1 MCIICAQRTPDNF
14 LARLDLHA
22 SARLGAS
29 AGIPD
34 GIVLQGL
41 GAVSERTDAPD
52 TTATPLTLLVG
63 QSAYG
68 TISEAEDVDWYA
80 LQVVAGQTYEV
91 RLLGVGYQY
100 LEDPLLGL
108 YDSTG
113 TYLASND
120 DGFSSFSDTHES
132 DSRLTFTATSTGTYY
147 LEADNYYGFETGSY
161 LLSVTQSDPD
171 GMVFTVDEIAWQLTN
186 NGNAY
191 FGRPEAGVFDVGEDG
206 SLTVDVTGLT
216 AEGQYLAG
224 QALLAW
230 TIVTGITFT
239 YVTSD
244 AEITFDDTYYGAYA
258 DAITT
263 DTQIVSATVN
273 IGTDWLEEFGTSL
286 DSYSFETYIH
296 EIGHALGL
304 GHGGNYNFTAT
315 YGVDNYYLNDSL
327 AWSIMSYMQAYNDEF
342 DYGETGDVNSYLDA
356 SFRHI
361 FTPQIADIIAIHYL
375 YGGITSSFVGN
386 TTYGYNGN
394 TGVTAI
400 DNAVASGAL
409 MAMTVYDDG
418 GTDTLDFSGYKG
430 DQEISLIEESLS
442 SVMGGA
448 SNLGIARFVVIENAL
463 GGSGNDV
470 LLGNDAANTLNG
482 GRGADTMMGGAGD
495 DIYIADGTDVIT
507 EVADGGNDT
516 VQSAFTHTLGTNLEN
531 LTLTGT
537 AATNGTGNSQ
547 NNALTGNGMAN
558 TLNGGTGADTLMG
571 GGGNDVYVTDGGD
584 IITEAENSG
593 TDTVRSSA
601 AYTLGAN
608 LENLTL
614 TGSAAINGTGNS
626 LNNSLTGNGGAN
638 ILNGGMG
645 TDTLTGGAGND
656 IYVTDGNDTITE
668 AVGAG
673 TDTVQSS
680 ITFILADNLENLT
693 LTGTAGISG
702 TGNGLN
708 NVLTG
713 NIADNSLTGDA
724 GNDTMNGGAGIDTLI
739 GGAGNDNYITDGSD
753 ILIEAENSGTDTV
766 QSSVT
771 YVLGANFENLTL
783 TGSAAINGTGNS
795 LNNSLTGNGGANILN
810 GGVGTD
816 TLTGGAGND
825 IYVTDGNDTITEAV
839 GAGTDTVQS
848 SITFVLGDNLE
859 NLTLT
864 GTAGISGTGNGLNN
878 ILTGN
883 DAANTLNGGIGTDTL
898 KGGAGNDIYVTDGA
912 DTITEGAD
920 AGTDTVQSS
929 ATYTL
934 GAHLE
939 NLTLTGSAA
948 IDGTGNSLNNS
959 LIGNGMANIL
969 NGGLGMDRLTGGAG
983 NDSFLFSSVT
993 ESGIS
998 ATSSEVI
1005 TDFVRGQDKIN
1016 LSAIDAFTGSVFNDS
1031 FVWRGT
1037 SAFSDAA
1044 NGEVRFQKVDNAG
1057 LTNDYTMVW
1066 IDNDADAGVEMAIR
1080 LTGLYDLAQTDF
1092 IL

>member
-29 AGIPD
+29 AGNPD
-34 GIVLQGL
+34 GSVLQGL
-41 GAVSERTDAPD
+41 GAVSERTDAPNN
-52 TTATPLTLLVG
+52 TTTPLTLAVG

-68 TISEAEDVDWYA
+68 TISGSTDVDWYA

-100 LEDPLLGL
+100 LDDPLVGL
-108 YDSTG
+108 YDATG
-113 TYLASND
+113 RFLKSND
-120 DGFSSFSDTHES
+120 DGFSSFSYTHET
-132 DSRLTFTATSTGTYY
+132 DSSLTFKATTSGTYF
-147 LEADNYYGFETGSY
+147 LAADKYSTETGDY
-161 LLSVTQSDPD
+161 LLSVTKSNLN
-171 GMVFTVDEIAWQLTN
+171 GMVFTIDEIAWQLTN

-191 FGRPEAGVFDVGEDG
+191 FGSPEAAVFVVGDDG
-206 SLTVDVTGLT
+206 ALTVDVTGLT
-216 AEGQYLAG
+216 EEGQYLAD
-224 QALLAW
+224 QALQAW
-230 TIVTGITFT
+230 AIVTGITFT
-239 YVTSD
+239 YVISG
-244 AEITFDDTYYGAYA
+244 AEITFDDSDSSAYA
-258 DAITT
+258 QSSTSGT
-263 DTQIVSATVN
+263 EIVSSSVN
-273 IGTDWLEEFGTSL
+273 IGTDWLAWFGTSL
-286 DSYSFETYIH
+286 DSYSFETYLH

-304 GHGGNYNFTAT
+304 AHGGNYNGSAT
-315 YGVDNYYLNDSL
+315 YGTDNFYLNDSL

-342 DYGETGDVNSYLDA
+342 DFGSTGDVNSYLDA
-356 SFRHI
+356 SFRYI
-361 FTPQIADIIAIHYL
+361 FTPQIADIIAIQNL
-375 YGGITSSFVGN
+375 YGDHSSAFTGN

-400 DNAVASGAL
+400 DNAVASGASL
-409 MAMTVYDDG
+409 TMTVYDDA
-418 GTDTLDFSGYKG
+418 GTDTLDFSGYSG
-430 DQEISLIEESLS
+430 AQEISLIAESLS
-442 SVMGGA
+442 SVVGGV
-448 SNLGIARFVVIENAL
+448 SNFGIARDVLIENAL

-470 LLGNDAANTLNG
+470 LFGNGTANTLNG
-482 GRGADTMMGGAGD
+482 GTGSDTLIGGSGD
-495 DIYIADGTDVIT
+495 DIYIVDGTDVIT

-537 AATNGTGNSQ
+537 AATNGKGNSQ
-547 NNALTGNGMAN
+547 NN
-558 TLNGGTGADTLMG
+558 
-571 GGGNDVYVTDGGD
+571 
-584 IITEAENSG
+584 
-593 TDTVRSSA
+593 
-601 AYTLGAN
+601 
-608 LENLTL
+608 
-614 TGSAAINGTGNS
+614 S
-626 LNNSLTGNGGAN
+626 L
-638 ILNGGMG
+638 
-645 TDTLTGGAGND
+645 AGN
-656 IYVTDGNDTITE
+656 
-668 AVGAG
+668 A
-673 TDTVQSS
+673 
-680 ITFILADNLENLT
+680 
-693 LTGTAGISG
+693 
-702 TGNGLN
+702 
-708 NVLTG
+708 
-713 NIADNSLTGDA
+713 
-724 GNDTMNGGAGIDTLI
+724 
-739 GGAGNDNYITDGSD
+739 
-753 ILIEAENSGTDTV
+753 
-766 QSSVT
+766 
-771 YVLGANFENLTL
+771 
-783 TGSAAINGTGNS
+783 
-795 LNNSLTGNGGANILN
+795 GANILN

-825 IYVTDGNDTITEAV
+825 IYVTYGNDTITEAV

-848 SITFVLGDNLE
+848 SITFVLGYNLE

-864 GTAGISGTGNGLNN
+864 GTAGISGTGNSLNN
-878 ILTGN
+878 ILIGN

-898 KGGAGNDIYVTDGA
+898 KGGAANDIYVTDGA
-912 DTITEGAD
+912 DTITEGAN

-934 GAHLE
+934 GANLE
-939 NLTLTGSAA
+939 NLTLTGSTA
-948 IDGTGNSLNNS
+948 IDGTGNSQNNS

-969 NGGLGMDRLTGGAG
+969 NGGRGMDRLTGGAG

-1016 LSAIDAFTGSVFNDS
+1016 LSAIDAFTGSVLNDS